1 MPSLVLVRD
10 RTLQLRATMTGS
22 EFITQSWIHTREVRD
37 SRELS
42 RAVWGKYSTRSRKE
56 HGVGRRARP
65 TQHTTWTLR
74 IGLEIPKSFQV

>member
-10 RTLQLRATMTGS
+10 CTLLQRATMTGS

-42 RAVWGKYSTRSRKE
+42 RAVWGK
-56 HGVGRRARP
+56 
-65 TQHTTWTLR
+65 
-74 IGLEIPKSFQV
+74 